1 MEVRILH
8 EFHDKADY
16 RKVYLVGETV
26 TFDDARAELLIER
39 GLVEPAEEE
48 VEASDEDATEEVKKT
63 ASRRRGSTKNNQ

>member
-1 MEVRILH
+1 MEVRILQV
-8 EFHDKADY
+8 FHDKADY

-26 TFDDARAELLIER
+26 SFDDARAEFLIGL

-63 ASRRRGSTKNNQ
+63 ASRRRGSAKNNQ